1 MKRQNAFTLR
11 RALAVLLSVV
21 MALGMTLPAFARG
34 GDTAELYTDDLGNPA
49 VNIPV
54 TGTAA
59 LDLTDKPSGY
69 TFKVYD
75 DGGRTGDCDHVA
87 KDGYLLVTAPEG
99 FVMQVSGSF
108 NLKFT
113 EGEISFGIYD
123 GGDTSSDPWTMSNLE
138 WAMPR
143 DMGVFVSSGNEIV
156 VSFKGLELYT
166 CAGLDFTVTLAE
178 ATSAFGIDVAAA
190 AHASV
195 TPAADT
201 YPVGATAVLGV
212 DVDPGY
218 ALTGIWVKDAN
229 GDNIL
234 PFFPHGYEVNTADF
248 FGTSGTTARFDPRP
262 LWYGGTDNVTFTM
275 PASDVTVAYETKP
288 IAEGLSIDLPAEG
301 WGQISIPETVQSFK
315 LYDAGGADGAMP
327 NDGRT
332 DVTATLTAPEG
343 FRVQVSGS
351 IDVYPRDDCDL
362 TLYDGATARTP
373 ELVHRTGTDDTGEI
387 DAVTS
392 TGRNMFLFFYNRP
405 DEEPYDGLDLTVTL
419 IPDDAYGM
427 PDWSWAADLSSATAV
442 FTSGSKSVELVDVSP
457 DVVYTTE
464 PTCTADGIGYYE
476 AIVTF
481 GGADYT
487 CASDNMTIPGTAT
500 GHSYALTDWSWAE
513 DYSSATATFTC
524 EMEDDSFTMIDSEP
538 VKEIVDEAG
547 CLTDANVTYTA
558 TVAYDGKEYSTVSE
572 VVPDAGTATG
582 HSYDAPE
589 WDWRQTEVAPGRFDR
604 SVILSLYCPVC
615 HNSYV
620 YTNRSEH
627 PAVTLT
633 VNSQTAPTHTE
644 TGEAV
649 CTATAVIDGTTYTE
663 NHTFVIPATGHDY
676 QGPVWEWAEDYSSVT
691 AKFSCTCGDKQS
703 VTCNETTISVT
714 SEATATTDK
723 VIRYNGTVTF
733 NGKEYT
739 ASTDDIILPGTATG
753 EPEPETP
760 ENLCKYCGRD
770 HGTSFGG
777 KIVAFFHSILYF
789 FAHLFGTK

>member
-1 MKRQNAFTLR
+1 MKRQNTFILR

-21 MALGMTLPAFARG
+21 MALTMALPAFARG

-59 LDLTDKPSGY
+59 LDLTDKPAGF

-75 DGGRTGDCDHVA
+75 DGGRTGNCDHVA

-99 FVMQVSGSF
+99 FIMQVSGSF

-143 DMGVFVSSGNEIV
+143 DMGVFVSSGNKIV
-156 VSFKGLELYT
+156 VNFKGLELYT

-178 ATSAFGIDVAAA
+178 AASAFGVNVAAA

-201 YPVGATAVLGV
+201 YQVGATAVLNV

-248 FGTSGTTARFDPRP
+248 FGTSGTMARFDPRP

-275 PASDVTVAYETKP
+275 PASDVTVTYETKP

-373 ELVHRTGTDDTGEI
+373 ELVHRTGTDETGDI
-387 DAVTS
+387 GTVTS

-419 IPDDAYGM
+419 IPDDAYGL

-442 FTSGSKSVELVDVSP
+442 FTSGSKSVELVDVSL

-476 AIVTF
+476 ATVTF

-487 CASDNMTIPGTAT
+487 CASDDVTIPDTAT
-500 GHSYALTDWSWAE
+500 GHSYGEPVWSWAE
-513 DYSSATATFTC
+513 DLSSATATFTC
-524 EMEDDSFTMIDSEP
+524 EKGDNSFIMNDPEP
-538 VKEIVDEAG
+538 VKELVEEAG
-547 CLTDANVTYTA
+547 CLTDATVKYVA
-558 TVAYDGKEYSTVSE
+558 TVNYNGIDYISQSSAVADE
-572 VVPDAGTATG
+572 GTA
-582 HSYDAPE
+582 
-589 WDWRQTEVAPGRFDR
+589 
-604 SVILSLYCPVC
+604 L
-615 HNSYV
+615 
-620 YTNRSEH
+620 
-627 PAVTLT
+627 
-633 VNSQTAPTHTE
+633 
-644 TGEAV
+644 
-649 CTATAVIDGTTYTE
+649 
-663 NHTFVIPATGHDY
+663 GHDY
-676 QGPVWEWAEDYSSVT
+676 QTEWTWFSRTQGSLRLTCSRCDYVEQVPFYSESITEQSVT
-691 AKFSCTCGDKQS
+691 APTVETDGSVVCVADVTNAAGVPFSDTHSFVIPKIGGHLVLGANTINPQ
-703 VTCNETTISVT
+703 ETGWQNAVVC
-714 SEATATTDK
+714 D
-723 VIRYNGTVTF
+723 F
-733 NGKEYT
+733 
-739 ASTDDIILPGTATG
+739 
-753 EPEPETP
+753 TP
-760 ENLCKYCGRD
+760 A
-770 HGTSFGG
+770 
-777 KIVAFFHSILYF
+777 V
-789 FAHLFGTK
+789 

>member
-1 MKRQNAFTLR
+1 MKRQNTSTLR

-21 MALGMTLPAFARG
+21 MALTMALPAFARG

-59 LDLTDKPSGY
+59 LDLTDKPAGF

-75 DGGRTGDCDHVA
+75 DGGRTGNCDHVA

-99 FVMQVSGSF
+99 FIMQVSGSF

-143 DMGVFVSSGNEIV
+143 DMGVFLSSGNEIV
-156 VSFKGLELYT
+156 VNFKGLELYT

-178 ATSAFGIDVAAA
+178 AASAFGIDVAAG

-195 TPAADT
+195 TPDADA
-201 YPVGATAVLGV
+201 YQVGATAVLGV

-234 PFFPHGYEVNTADF
+234 PFFPHGYEVNNADF
-248 FGTSGTTARFDPRP
+248 FGTPGTMARFDPRP

-275 PASDVTVAYETKP
+275 PASDVTVEYETKP

-301 WGQISIPETVQSFK
+301 WGQISIPATVQSFK

-327 NDGRT
+327 NNGRT

-343 FRVQVSGS
+343 FRLQVSGS

-419 IPDDAYGM
+419 IPDDAYGW

-481 GGADYT
+481 GGRDYT
-487 CASDNMTIPGTAT
+487 CASDDVTIPGTAT
-500 GHSYALTDWSWAE
+500 GHSYGEPVWSWNA
-513 DYSSATATFTC
+513 DMTAATATFAC
-524 EMEDDSFTMIDSEP
+524 AKGDDSFTLTDSEP

-547 CLTDANVTYTA
+547 CLTDATARYTA
-558 TVAYDGKEYSTVSE
+558 TVSYNDEDYTAVSDTTA
-572 VVPDAGTATG
+572 VPGTALG
-582 HSYDAPE
+582 HDLYDV
-589 WDWRQTEVAPGRFDR
+589 WRWNEDGSAAMTLRCSRCDKTAFYTVTRADMEEV
-604 SVILSLYCPVC
+604 IW
-615 HNSYV
+615 
-620 YTNRSEH
+620 
-627 PAVTLT
+627 
-633 VNSQTAPTHTE
+633 QAPTDDT
-644 TGEAV
+644 
-649 CTATAVIDGTTYTE
+649 DGIARWYACVTVDGVTYFDFHQE
-663 NHTFVIPATGHDY
+663 PIPATG
-676 QGPVWEWAEDYSSVT
+676 GPT
-691 AKFSCTCGDKQS
+691 
-703 VTCNETTISVT
+703 
-714 SEATATTDK
+714 EADQQAADA
-723 VIRYNGTVTF
+723 VSALIAAIGTVE
-733 NGKEYT
+733 N
-739 ASTDDIILPGTATG
+739 TDDSKAKIDAARTAYDALTDAQKALVENADVLTAAEARYAELKAAAKTPDTPDEPGTPTQ
-753 EPEPETP
+753 PDDPPTP
-760 ENLCKYCGRD
+760 ADGENLCKYCGED
-770 HGTSFGG
+770 HGTSFWG
-777 KIVAFFHSILYF
+777 KIVKFFHSILYF
-789 FAHLFGTK
+789 FAHLFGRK